1 VVGNKLKKTEERI
14 EELEK
19 ELRLS
24 QLREKEEKVKT
35 SELSCLVDKK

>member
-1 VVGNKLKKTEERI
+1 LKRAEERI